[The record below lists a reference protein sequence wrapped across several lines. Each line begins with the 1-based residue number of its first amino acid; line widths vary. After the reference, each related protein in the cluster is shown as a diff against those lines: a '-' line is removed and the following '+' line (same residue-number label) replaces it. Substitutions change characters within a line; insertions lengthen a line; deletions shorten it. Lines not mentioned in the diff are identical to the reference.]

1 MKKLILFLVFLL
13 PVIIS
18 STVIPA
24 GDVSGLW
31 DVAGSPYYVDGE
43 IIIQADTELEIEAGV
58 DVIFNDHY
66 KFYILW

>member
-24 GDVSGLW
+24 GDVSGL
-31 DVAGSPYYVDGE
+31 
-43 IIIQADTELEIEAGV
+43 
-58 DVIFNDHY
+58 
-66 KFYILW
+66 